1 MKNPKPYIAFIPLL
15 LLVVSCT
22 KVIDLKLKNDAGEL
36 VIEGKITN
44 MPGPQ
49 SIMLSTNV
57 PFTSTNSYP
66 QVTGATVT
74 VSDQAGNSYKL
85 IEGPAGTY
93 TAYQLA
99 GVAGSIYLMNVS
111 TNGKNYKASSQMPAM
126 VLLDSVTSKTSG
138 FDKKRRQVTV
148 HYQDPAGTANQY
160 RFVVYIN
167 YVQVKAIFAYNDN
180 YNDGK
185 YVNID
190 LREDNID
197 VYPDDIVQVEMQ
209 CIDKVVYTYWFTQ
222 MQQEI
227 NGPGGGVTPSNA
239 PNNISPNALGY
250 FSAHTTQTKT
260 IVVK

>member
-1 MKNPKPYIAFIPLL
+1 MKNPKLYIAFIPLL

-22 KVIDLKLKNDAGEL
+22 KVIDLKLNNDAGDL

-44 MPGPQ
+44 IPGPQ
-49 SIMLSTNV
+49 SIVLSTNV

-74 VSDQAGNSYKL
+74 VSDQAGNIYKFT
-85 IEGPAGTY
+85 EGPAGTY
-93 TAYQLA
+93 IANSLA
-99 GVAGSIYLMNVS
+99 GIEGNTYLMNVS
-111 TNGKNYKASSQMPAM
+111 TNGKNYKANSQMPAL
-126 VLLDSVTSKTSG
+126 VLLDSVTSKTSN
-138 FDKKRRQVTV
+138 FDKKRRQITV

-160 RFVVYIN
+160 RFVMYVN
-167 YVQVKAIFAYNDN
+167 YVQVKSIFAYNDN

-190 LREDNID
+190 LREDDID
-197 VYPDDIVQVEMQ
+197 VHPDDIVQVEMQ

-250 FSAHTTQTKT
+250 FSAHTTQSRS